1 MAVIYNNVYYEKTRV
16 NMTKSKLFLKNNILI
31 VFSLLFVVVLGT
43 FLRFWRIDTAPKG
56 ALIDELH
63 FGYLAKSLITTGK
76 DEHGQSWPVIFA
88 GFGDRKLP
96 AMAYLDIP
104 SVAIFGLTLIAIR
117 VPSALAGSILILVSY
132 WLLWEITQR
141 KKWALF
147 AAFITAIS
155 PWSFFLSRF
164 GFESNIALLGLSIG
178 LAALFTAERTSK
190 KFWYIVSALGIALT
204 WYSYIAYRPI
214 TAVILFVYA
223 VIKLVSGF
231 KENKKTIFLIF
242 ISFIVT
248 ISPLLTPKSISVNNT
263 RVGQV
268 GIGSETGTTL
278 IINEKRTFCATQL
291 PRLLCDIAWNKP
303 TYMFKELTHRY
314 LMAFSP
320 EFLVTKGELSTDF
333 LTVDAFGQFFPIL
346 YPLIFA
352 GIAGFAFTKKTPL
365 TKIQKW
371 LIIVGLLISPI
382 PSAIVG
388 EPQKVRISALFPFL
402 LITITY
408 GAVVIEKFL
417 NTKLLRTIF
426 YLGLILVLLG
436 YSFLYNMEYFGV
448 HTTQYEYKYQ
458 SYLPTLHRYLD
469 TLPKEAIINIVPFY
483 SDPLMFHAF
492 YTNMNPRV
500 YQSLAVLDE
509 YDGASFRHTI
519 ELGNIWSHKYSPEYL
534 SCWGLKN
541 NKQVFFVTNV
551 EQKQLK
557 YTHVEKSANGVNTYV
572 YVYDVSR
579 YMLKEDCETAT
590 NL

>member
-1 MAVIYNNVYYEKTRV
+1 MEVIYNSVYYEKTRV
-16 NMTKSKLFLKNNILI
+16 NMQKSKLFLKNNILVI
-31 VFSLLFVVVLGT
+31 VSLLFIVFLGA
-43 FLRFWRIDTAPKG
+43 FLRFWRLDSAPKG

-63 FGYLAKSLITTGK
+63 FGYLAKSLILTGK
-76 DEHGQSWPVIFA
+76 DEHGESWPVIFE

-104 SVAIFGLTLIAIR
+104 SVAIFGLSIFAIR
-117 VPSALAGSILILVSY
+117 VPSALAGILLILVSY

-147 AAFITAIS
+147 AALITAIS

-164 GFESNIALLGLSIG
+164 GFESNLALLGLSIG
-178 LAALFTAERTSK
+178 LASLFTAERTSK
-190 KFWYIVSALGIALT
+190 RVWYVISALGIALT

-214 TAVILFVYA
+214 TAVLFLVYA
-223 VIKLVSGF
+223 LMKLSSGF
-231 KENKKTIFLIF
+231 KENKKTILLIF
-242 ISFIVT
+242 VT
-248 ISPLLTPKSISVNNT
+248 FVVAVLPLLTPKSISVNNT

-268 GIGSETGTTL
+268 GIGSETGTEL

-291 PRLLCDIAWNKP
+291 PRLVCDIAWNKP

-352 GIAGFAFTKKTPL
+352 GMAGFAFTKKTPL

-371 LIIVGLLISPI
+371 LIIVGLIISPI

-388 EPQKVRISALFPFL
+388 DPQKVRISALFPFL
-402 LITITY
+402 LVTITY
-408 GAVVIEKFL
+408 GAVVVEKFL
-417 NTKLLRTIF
+417 KTNLLRSIF
-426 YLGLILVLLG
+426 YLGLVAVMLG
-436 YSFLYNMEYFGV
+436 YTFLYQMEYFGV
-448 HTTQYEYKYQ
+448 HTTQHEFKYQ
-458 SYLPTLHRYLD
+458 SYLPSLHKYLD
-469 TLPKEAIINIVPFY
+469 TLPEDAVINIVPFY

-492 YTNMNPRV
+492 YTDLDPSV
-500 YQSLAVLDE
+500 YQSLAVVDE
-509 YDGASFRHTI
+509 YDGASFRHTV

-534 SCWGLKN
+534 SCWGLEN
-541 NKQVFFVTNV
+541 NKQVVFVTNV

-557 YTHVEKSANGVNTYV
+557 YSHVEKSTNGVNNYV
-572 YVYDVSR
+572 YVYDVSK
-579 YMLKEDCETAT
+579 YMLKEACETAK